1 VTRRIVYVSGTRAE
15 FGLME
20 GALHLLHKREDV
32 DLKIIP
38 TGMHLSGIYGNTIG
52 DIRDSGLDIA
62 VTIPVLSDEGTGA
75 ATAVALGRLLIELVP
90 ALQRLNPDAVLI
102 TGDRGEMLTTALAA
116 AHLNKHIF
124 HVHGG
129 ERSGTLDESIRHAIS
144 KLSHYHLVATEESKN
159 RLTRMGERSDR
170 IWVTGAPGIDDL
182 YSVTITERSDLY
194 RKVGFDPERTT
205 VLLIYHPVLMSCEEA
220 GFEFSAILEGVMKQN
235 CQVLCLMP
243 NSDGGS
249 NLIRKEIQSIDS
261 PSVIVRKHM
270 PRLEYLSW
278 MMNVDAMVGNS
289 SSGIIEAASFG
300 TPVINVGTRQN
311 LRERNRNVVDIEVD
325 STQVSNAVAN
335 ARKHGKFERLNI
347 YGDGLASHRI
357 VKIVAETQLLKD
369 DLYKANTY

>member
-1 VTRRIVYVSGTRAE
+1 MTRRIVYVSGTRAE

-20 GALHLLHKREDV
+20 GVLHLLHQREDV
-32 DLKIIP
+32 ELKIIP

-52 DIRDSGLDIA
+52 DIRDSGLNIA

-90 ALQRLNPDAVLI
+90 ALQRLDPDAVLI
-102 TGDRGEMLTTALAA
+102 TGDRGEMLATALAA
-116 AHLNKHIF
+116 AHLNTHIF

-144 KLSHYHLVATEESKN
+144 KISHYHLVATEESKN

-170 IWVTGAPGIDDL
+170 TWVTGAPGIDDL
-182 YSVTITERSDLY
+182 YSATIIERSGLF
-194 RKVGFDPERTT
+194 RRVGFDPERAT
-205 VLLIYHPVLMSCEEA
+205 VLLLYHPVLMSCEEA
-220 GFEFSAILEGVMKQN
+220 GLEFSEILEGVMQQS

-249 NLIRKEIQSIDS
+249 NLIRKEIQGIDS
-261 PSVIVRKHM
+261 SSVIVRTHM

-278 MMNVDAMVGNS
+278 MMNVDAIVGNS

-300 TPVINVGTRQN
+300 TPVINVGPRQN
-311 LRERNRNVVDIEVD
+311 LRERNRNVVDIGVD
-325 STQVSNAVAN
+325 SAQVSHAISNAK
-335 ARKHGKFERLNI
+335 KHGKFERLNI

-357 VKIVAETQLLKD
+357 VKLVAETQLLKD

>member
-1 VTRRIVYVSGTRAE
+1 MTRRIVYVSGTRAE

-20 GALHLLHKREDV
+20 GVLHLLHQSKDV
-32 DLKIIP
+32 ELKIIP

-90 ALQRLNPDAVLI
+90 ALQELDPDAVLI
-102 TGDRGEMLTTALAA
+102 TGDRGEMLATALAA

-144 KLSHYHLVATEESKN
+144 KLSHYHLVATEGSKN
-159 RLTRMGERSDR
+159 RLERMGERSDR
-170 IWVTGAPGIDDL
+170 IWVTGAPGLDDL
-182 YSVTITERSDLY
+182 HSATITSRSDLC
-194 RKVGFDPERTT
+194 KSVGFDPNRTT

-220 GFEFSAILEGVMKQN
+220 GREFSTILEGVIQQE

-249 NLIRKEIQSIDS
+249 NLIRHEIRNIDS
-261 PSVIVRKHM
+261 PSIIVRTHM
-270 PRLEYLSW
+270 PRFEFLSW

-289 SSGIIEAASFG
+289 SSGIIEAGSFG
-300 TPVINVGTRQN
+300 TPVINIGPRQN
-311 LRERNRNVVDIEVD
+311 LRERNRNVMDIDVD
-325 STQVSNAVAN
+325 STQVSRAIEH
-335 ARKHGKFERLNI
+335 ARKRGKFEKANV

-357 VKIVAETQLLKD
+357 VKIVAETPLLKD
-369 DLYKANTY
+369 DLCKVNTY